1 MKRKSDINKE
11 KADLLWETLDMNYN
25 SAAGYVSYKNLN
37 HQFGSK
43 ETEFDATAG
52 GISKLKEI
60 PSWKKSYSGF
70 TSVKKRGFCIS
81 TVTNSIVRGKIDE
94 LHSIISSKKFFLR
107 DEATPAFNSILFDDS
122 EELRKYNRPPYSKEL
137 KIDGGRNMLLVT
149 KLQDN
154 DPMEKRG
161 KQLSEEIGEHIRVEV
176 LKNLKVSTRKK
187 AGDGMVLTWLETQGP
202 VDGDKVVYN
211 VLGFLK
217 FIFSGNT
224 Y

>member
-1 MKRKSDINKE
+1 ME
-11 KADLLWETLDMNYN
+11 
-25 SAAGYVSYKNLN
+25 
-37 HQFGSK
+37 
-43 ETEFDATAG
+43 G
-52 GISKLKEI
+52 GIC
-60 PSWKKSYSGF
+60 SWS
-70 TSVKKRGFCIS
+70 
-81 TVTNSIVRGKIDE
+81 
-94 LHSIISSKKFFLR
+94 
-107 DEATPAFNSILFDDS
+107 
-122 EELRKYNRPPYSKEL
+122 
-137 KIDGGRNMLLVT
+137 VT

-161 KQLSEEIGEHIRVEV
+161 KQLSEEIGEHLRVEV
-176 LKNLKVSTRKK
+176 LKNMKVSTRKK

>member
-1 MKRKSDINKE
+1 
-11 KADLLWETLDMNYN
+11 
-25 SAAGYVSYKNLN
+25 
-37 HQFGSK
+37 
-43 ETEFDATAG
+43 
-52 GISKLKEI
+52 
-60 PSWKKSYSGF
+60 
-70 TSVKKRGFCIS
+70 
-81 TVTNSIVRGKIDE
+81 
-94 LHSIISSKKFFLR
+94 LR

-137 KIDGGRNMLLVT
+137 KTDGGRNMLLVT

-161 KQLSEEIGEHIRVEV
+161 KQLSEEIGEHLRVEV